1 MRFTRYVGVSAL
13 ALAIVALTPVS
24 RSTTVA
30 AQEPEQAAAVATADV
45 GPASG
50 FFPFS
55 GGAVKGMRARTQ
67 TTPSS
72 IASPGAW
79 VSLPGAI
86 LTWTVPSGIRD
97 TFDVS
102 FTAECTKTLGGSA
115 RIRLIDTVS
124 GVITRYE
131 PNDNGRTFCSS
142 SSTASYHADWVDRVG
157 AGTHNLQVQ
166 FNNTAGV
173 VTIDDWKMRLV
184 VYN

>member
-1 MRFTRYVGVSAL
+1 MRFTRYVGVFAL

-30 AQEPEQAAAVATADV
+30 AQEAEQAPAVTTEAV

-50 FFPFS
+50 YFLFS
-55 GGAVKGMRARTQ
+55 GGGVLGMRARTQ
-67 TTPSS
+67 TAASS
-72 IASPGAW
+72 IGTPGAW
-79 VSLPGAI
+79 VALPGAI
-86 LTWTVPSGIRD
+86 VAWTVPSGTVD

-142 SSTASYHADWVDRVG
+142 SSTASYHADWVRRVG